1 MVDQNCTAS
10 VLAIKACFSTAELSI
25 GMFSLETI
33 YQTKIVNLYIQRW
46 VVRTYV
52 RYILKS
58 KSILKG
64 LETGEKYEKNTER
77 RKPSNHPFITA
88 DKISD
93 GVDKNLAN
101 AILACFGGIE
111 HFRGNYFSSIVSEN
125 DVMVIDVFRFNY
137 LPGFSDK
144 LV

>member
-1 MVDQNCTAS
+1 
-10 VLAIKACFSTAELSI
+10 
-25 GMFSLETI
+25 MFGI
-33 YQTKIVNLYIQRW
+33 FKKVNPY
-46 VVRTYV
+46 
-52 RYILKS
+52 LKDW
-58 KSILKG
+58 KLGKNM
-64 LETGEKYEKNTER
+64 KKNTER